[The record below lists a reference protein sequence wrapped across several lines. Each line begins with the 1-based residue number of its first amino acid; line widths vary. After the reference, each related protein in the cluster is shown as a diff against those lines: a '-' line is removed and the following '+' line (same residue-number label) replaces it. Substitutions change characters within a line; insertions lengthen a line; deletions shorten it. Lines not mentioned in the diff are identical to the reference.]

1 LWERV
6 AEGTLPVRGKSR
18 RLKVQ
23 KGAFDDLV
31 GHESGAVAEDNLLY
45 QVPPDSRAQ
54 QAEAGRALLGKLP
67 GRSGLA
73 ALLRDGGVRR
83 PSSDAGDAFIDG
95 LSRGLRC
102 RLQGLVLELL

>member
-31 GHESGAVAEDNLLY
+31 GHESGAVAEDHLLY
-45 QVPPDSRAQ
+45 QVVPDNRAQ
-54 QAEAGRALLGKLP
+54 QAETGRALFGAVLG
-67 GRSGLA
+67 A
-73 ALLRDGGVRR
+73 
-83 PSSDAGDAFIDG
+83 
-95 LSRGLRC
+95 
-102 RLQGLVLELL
+102 